1 MSAFIGIT
9 FAFLAAIFWGFNA
22 LLLKLASRHEKADVG
37 LILRT
42 VAAMPILI
50 FLSILLSGLQ
60 SLIDLLVNPV
70 IILIFISGSAVAIGD
85 FLFLIAL
92 ERTKISVAL
101 PIATAYPL
109 SAAFFVV
116 IFGLETISFLIIIG
130 TLLIIGGILLIIQE
144 SKKEY
149 EVTDL
154 LATVDFNLS
163 NPAAQ
168 IVTEGV
174 EKKTRISPEST
185 ISNKNIEQEPDS
197 SENSASESP
206 PDIGFLKRT
215 QNFLLSFGVGVLF
228 SLGAAIFWGFGVF
241 TIRLLLDSDIV
252 HPVPLTSIR
261 IFVVGLYGVF
271 LVSFS
276 KIILNRSK
284 DKNPDVSSN
293 LDEEE
298 DQHTDP
304 STDNNE
310 ESSKTKGWI
319 YYMLSG
325 IFGWGVGTVLFT
337 LSIDYIG
344 ALIATPLSSTNVLVA
359 TLLGIV
365 FLKEPVSRKKI
376 IGTLII
382 MLGAIFVSI

>member
-1 MSAFIGIT
+1 MSAFLGIT
-9 FAFLAAIFWGFNA
+9 FALFTAIFWGFNA

-60 SLIDLLVNPV
+60 SLIDLIINPV

-116 IFGLETISFLIIIG
+116 IFGLETISFLIILG

-144 SKKEY
+144 SKKEH

-174 EKKTRISPEST
+174 DKKTRISPEST
-185 ISNKNIEQEPDS
+185 ISNKNIDQELDS
-197 SENSASESP
+197 SENSTSESP
-206 PDIGFLKRT
+206 PDIGFLKKSL
-215 QNFLLSFGVGVLF
+215 NFLLSFGVGVLF

-261 IFVVGLYGVF
+261 ILVVGLYGVF

-284 DKNPDVSSN
+284 DKSPDVSN
-293 LDEEE
+293 LDTEE
-298 DQHTDP
+298 DQHTEA
-304 STDNNE
+304 STDNNV

-325 IFGWGVGTVLFT
+325 IVGWGAGTVLFT
-337 LSIDYIG
+337 LSIDNIG
-344 ALIATPLSSTNVLVA
+344 ALIATPLSSINVLVA

-382 MLGAIFVSI
+382 MVGAIFVSI